1 MVIWVCFNGLRV
13 FYVLDDVRDV
23 RDVFLG
29 DCDDDGDDDLHA
41 FHLRLK
47 SKILT
52 RLIIRPSLY
61 LIMVV
66 LFVDCFFYNILLIN
80 YTNLCMI

>member
-1 MVIWVCFNGLRV
+1 MVIWVCFNSLRV
-13 FYVLDDVRDV
+13 FYVLADDA

-29 DCDDDGDDDLHA
+29 DCDDDGDDDLHV

-61 LIMVV
+61 LIKVL

>member
-1 MVIWVCFNGLRV
+1 MVIWVCVNDHHV
-13 FYVLDDVRDV
+13 FCVRDDDVRDV
-23 RDVFLG
+23 VHG
-29 DCDDDGDDDLHA
+29 DGDDGDDDPHV

-61 LIMVV
+61 LIIVV
-66 LFVDCFFYNILLIN
+66 LFVDCFFYKFILLIY
-80 YTNLCMI
+80 YTNLSLN